1 MTRPPFDDIPF
12 PTDDPALCREAE
24 ASAARRSSGVAGAV
38 PALSAEGAQGDLSG
52 RAAKNEPRPRASGVR
67 SETAPAPAASRAA
80 PARDYFGSIST
91 FRPERDRARPVPV
104 AAPRNAPRSVSSA
117 APKSVPRFDAARF
130 AAAYRRGDV
139 LERDVRPAGE
149 PALQATAPELSAT
162 LPAEETPVAVSAV
175 LKYVDEAVRGF
186 FTHCWI
192 VGEVAQVTRSRLGH
206 CYFSLKDEKGLLSC
220 VLWRTRLAAAGMPQ
234 EGDRIEVRGELQVYG
249 PNGRLQLSVD
259 AWREAGRGALWA
271 AFLALKA
278 KLEAE
283 GLFDAA
289 KKRPLPVFPK
299 RIAIVTSETAA
310 ARRDVEQTLER
321 RMPWVE
327 RVLVHAAVQG
337 AQAPASL
344 VEALRRADGIGADVI
359 LLVRGGGAYEDL
371 AAFNDETF
379 ARTLRD
385 LKTPV
390 VSGVGHETDF
400 TIADFAADVRA
411 STPTAAAEMVGR
423 DGSYWFARLSKAR
436 ETIERTIER
445 ELRTAE
451 ERFDRVDAVFPTGE
465 GLLRTFDE
473 KRLEAAA
480 RFARSF
486 DLALVQ
492 KAQRVRTAGRMF
504 QVPEA
509 FFGGYDGR
517 LALAASRLTCA
528 FDEKLA
534 LGRREID
541 REKGRLDDMVFGRLA
556 RDGERLAR
564 AARLAPNPIP
574 ALERAERTVAV
585 LKRTLEA
592 LDPDRP
598 LRAGYARISTAAGV
612 VGTAAAIAPGD
623 VLRIDFADGA
633 LLARAQTRVPEAK
646 RSSGSRTGAS
656 GSSET
661 ALDTNG

>member
-1 MTRPPFDDIPF
+1 M
-12 PTDDPALCREAE
+12 
-24 ASAARRSSGVAGAV
+24 
-38 PALSAEGAQGDLSG
+38 
-52 RAAKNEPRPRASGVR
+52 
-67 SETAPAPAASRAA
+67 
-80 PARDYFGSIST
+80 
-91 FRPERDRARPVPV
+91 
-104 AAPRNAPRSVSSA
+104 
-117 APKSVPRFDAARF
+117 
-130 AAAYRRGDV
+130 
-139 LERDVRPAGE
+139 
-149 PALQATAPELSAT
+149 
-162 LPAEETPVAVSAV
+162 
-175 LKYVDEAVRGF
+175 
-186 FTHCWI
+186 
-192 VGEVAQVTRSRLGH
+192 
-206 CYFSLKDEKGLLSC
+206 
-220 VLWRTRLAAAGMPQ
+220 
-234 EGDRIEVRGELQVYG
+234 
-249 PNGRLQLSVD
+249 
-259 AWREAGRGALWA
+259 
-271 AFLALKA
+271 
-278 KLEAE
+278 
-283 GLFDAA
+283 
-289 KKRPLPVFPK
+289 
-299 RIAIVTSETAA
+299 
-310 ARRDVEQTLER
+310 
-321 RMPWVE
+321 
-327 RVLVHAAVQG
+327 
-337 AQAPASL
+337 
-344 VEALRRADGIGADVI
+344 I

-371 AAFNDETF
+371 AAFNDETL

-486 DLALVQ
+486 DLALAQ

-534 LGRREID
+534 LGRREIE
-541 REKGRLDDMVFGRLA
+541 REKGRLDDMVFGGLRVT
-556 RDGERLAR
+556 GERLAR
-564 AARLAPNPIP
+564 AARLAPNPMP

-592 LDPDRP
+592 LDPRSAAACG
-598 LRAGYARISTAAGV
+598 LRAHFDGSGCCRDGGGHCAG
-612 VGTAAAIAPGD
+612 
-623 VLRIDFADGA
+623 
-633 LLARAQTRVPEAK
+633 
-646 RSSGSRTGAS
+646 
-656 GSSET
+656 
-661 ALDTNG
+661 